1 MFEFLILFI
10 IAVIMI
16 FTLFACFIGLLIAVV
31 VDVISIRD
39 RVILALF
46 CIVIT
51 YLNFSY
57 VSIKIKS
64 EFIKT
69 FEKEEVVRD
78 FKEMEIKGI
87 KYLIND
93 NISIKVDYNNYY
105 KLLCDEYFLNVYE
118 DRRVNQI
125 YFYKHSTTKDE
136 LYGKVSCM
144 EQKILKGE

>member
-10 IAVIMI
+10 IAVIMT
-16 FTLFACFIGLLIAVV
+16 FTLFMCFIGLLIAVV

-57 VSIKIKS
+57 VSTKIKS

-125 YFYKHSTTKDE
+125 YFYKHLTTKDE